1 METTTKEQRLKTITI
16 FKYSMWVCIC
26 LFFCLAASMYFTDFF
41 GDLPGWIPLA
51 IAGFAFSDIF
61 YTQYKIN
68 NMRND
73 IEKEFN

>member
-1 METTTKEQRLKTITI
+1 
-16 FKYSMWVCIC
+16 
-26 LFFCLAASMYFTDFF
+26 MYFTDFF